1 MKSAPRALSGSFTAQ
16 WLRERL
22 SSMFKRR
29 DVLKLAVAGLGAHS
43 VASSAAAPAY
53 AQQTAPDAP
62 ANGARP
68 PRFDASQVVEMAR
81 NLARQPWRKPTL
93 DLPEPFN
100 ALNHDQY
107 MAIERKPESIIWRDQ
122 SIGFALEP
130 TQRGFIFNN
139 SLQIHVVED
148 GVVRRLVYD
157 PTDFTFG
164 KLNVPADRK
173 DIGFGGFRLWQ
184 RGQDG
189 ALSEFCNFQG
199 QGYFQTVGR
208 GQPFGASA
216 RALAVRPV
224 DQGRGEEFPYF
235 VSVWIERPVL
245 AANAIIIHG
254 LLDSESVTGA
264 FRYTMRPGDATI
276 VDTECTLFTRAA
288 IDHLGVAAVQGTF
301 LFGPIDRRR
310 GDDVRPGVYD
320 VSGVQMHSGKDEW
333 IWRPVANR
341 QTIQLSA
348 FVDDNPKGFGILQRD
363 RDFTSFSDDDNH
375 WEARPSVWME
385 PLGDWGAGHVTLLE
399 IPAES
404 QVNQNII
411 VYWRPRAPLAANS
424 EASFSYRQWWC
435 WTPPDR
441 PPLAVAWRSRS
452 GRVSGSPP
460 NARRRRFLVEFRGDN
475 LADAARHP
483 EINARVTTATGAI
496 MSSRLMLARHEK
508 AARVTFDVD
517 AGAEPHTE
525 LRLLLESGGRPIS
538 ETWLYRWTP

>member
-1 MKSAPRALSGSFTAQ
+1 
-16 WLRERL
+16 
-22 SSMFKRR
+22 MFKRR
-29 DVLKLAVAGLGAHS
+29 DVLKFALAGLSGPAI
-43 VASSAAAPAY
+43 ASTSSGPAL
-53 AQQTAPDAP
+53 AQQTPP
-62 ANGARP
+62 ENGAGTAAP
-68 PRFDASQVVEMAR
+68 PAKPARFDPALVMDLAR
-81 NLARQPWRKPTL
+81 NLARQPWRKPSA

-100 ALNHDQY
+100 ALNHEQY
-107 MAIERKPESIIWRDQ
+107 VGIQRRPETIIWRDQ

-130 TQRGFIFNN
+130 SQRGFIFSN
-139 SLQIHVVED
+139 SLQINIVED
-148 GVVRRLVYD
+148 GVARRLVYD
-157 PTDFTFG
+157 PADYTFG
-164 KLNVPADRK
+164 KLNAPADRK
-173 DIGFGGFRLWQ
+173 DIGFSGFKLWQ
-184 RGQDG
+184 RAQDG
-189 ALSEFCNFQG
+189 SLEEFCLFQG

-208 GQPFGASA
+208 GQPFGAST

-224 DQGRGEEFPYF
+224 DQGRGEEFPQF
-235 VSVWIERPVL
+235 VAVWIERPVL
-245 AANAIIIHG
+245 AANTVIIHA

-288 IDHLGVAAVQGTF
+288 IDNVGIAAVQGTF

-341 QTIQLSA
+341 QSIQLSA

-363 RDFTSFSDDDNH
+363 RDFAQFADDDNH
-375 WEARPSVWME
+375 WEARPSVWTE

-411 VYWRPRAPLAANS
+411 VYWRPRATLAANS
-424 EASFSYRQWWC
+424 ETTFSYRQWWC
-435 WTPPDR
+435 WTPADR
-441 PPLAVAWRSRS
+441 PPFATVLRSRS
-452 GRVSGSPP
+452 GRVTGSPP
-460 NARRRRFLVEFRGDN
+460 NARRRRFLVEFRGDA
-475 LADAARHP
+475 LADVARFP
-483 EINARVTTATGAI
+483 EIAARVTTASGSI
-496 MSSRLMLARHEK
+496 MTSRLMLSRQEK
-508 AARVTFDVD
+508 SARVTFDVD

-525 LRLLLESGGRPIS
+525 LRLLLESAGKPIS

>member
-1 MKSAPRALSGSFTAQ
+1 
-16 WLRERL
+16 
-22 SSMFKRR
+22 MFKRR
-29 DVLKLAVAGLGAHS
+29 DVLKLALAGLGAPA
-43 VASSAAAPAY
+43 VATASQGPAL
-53 AQQTAPDAP
+53 AQQTRADPVAAPP
-62 ANGARP
+62 P
-68 PRFDASQVVEMAR
+68 PRFDPAQVVEIAR
-81 NLARQPWRKPTL
+81 NLARQPWRRPPG

-100 ALNHDQY
+100 TLNHDQY
-107 MAIERKPESIIWRDQ
+107 SSIERKAEAFLWRDQ

-130 TQRGFIFNN
+130 RPRGFIFNN

-148 GVVRRLVYD
+148 GVARRLAYD
-157 PTDFTFG
+157 PADFTFN
-164 KLNVPADRK
+164 KAPPSAAERK
-173 DIGFGGFRLWQ
+173 DVGFAGFKLWL

-189 ALSEFCNFQG
+189 ALQEFCNFQG
-199 QGYFQTVGR
+199 QGYFQTTGR
-208 GQPFGASA
+208 AQQFGASA

-224 DQGRGEEFPYF
+224 DQGKGEEFPF
-235 VSVWIERPVL
+235 FSNVWIERPVL
-245 AANAIIIHG
+245 AANAVVIHA
-254 LLDSESVTGA
+254 LLESESVTGA

-288 IDHLGVAAVQGTF
+288 IDHIGIAATQGTF

-348 FVDDNPKGFGILQRD
+348 FVDDNPKGFGLLQRD
-363 RDFTSFSDDDNH
+363 RDFTLFTDDDNH
-375 WEARPSVWME
+375 WEAKPSVWTE
-385 PLGDWGAGHVTLLE
+385 PLGDWGPGHVTLLE

-411 VYWRPRAPLAANS
+411 AYWRPRAPLGANS

-435 WTPPDR
+435 WTPPNR
-441 PPLAVAWRSRS
+441 PPLATTWRSRS
-452 GRVSGSPP
+452 GRVSGAPA
-460 NARRRRFLVEFRGDN
+460 NARRRRFQVEFRGDL
-475 LADAARHP
+475 LADVTRHP
-483 EINARVTTATGAI
+483 EVTARVTTPNGSITAT
-496 MSSRLMLARHEK
+496 RLVLARHEK

-517 AGAEPHTE
+517 AGADPHAE
-525 LRLLLESGGRPIS
+525 LRLLLESAGKPIS